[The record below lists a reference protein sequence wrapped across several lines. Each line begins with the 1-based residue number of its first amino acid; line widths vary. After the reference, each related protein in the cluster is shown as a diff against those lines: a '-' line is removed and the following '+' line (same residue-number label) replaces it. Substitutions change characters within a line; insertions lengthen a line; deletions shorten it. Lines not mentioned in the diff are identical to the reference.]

1 MNAFP
6 RTIFSFSC
14 AEQPHLKGPCT
25 HSDLSRAL
33 PSPKILF
40 YLFLH
45 TTSGTAAAARH
56 LPRSSSPFY
65 KTQGAPFTPRADE
78 DHPTTTH
85 FRHPRKT
92 QLSTPH
98 LLAPAHLHL
107 TSQGVHAHKSP
118 PSPSGDPELPAT
130 RICVTIRLPYRK
142 TFVFLCI
149 YLQSKFTPYAK
160 EGLPRGGDRPVP
172 MDNCARIQ
180 GTRSKDLPNE
190 LNSGFTQL
198 SRSLPVLLAVFCAF
212 RELYCYFFFSQ
223 FIWKYSDSSLRV

>member
-1 MNAFP
+1 MISRGPFQVLKFCFIYFSIQP
-6 RTIFSFSC
+6 RG
-14 AEQPHLKGPCT
+14 QQ
-25 HSDLSRAL
+25 
-33 PSPKILF
+33 
-40 YLFLH
+40 
-45 TTSGTAAAARH
+45 H

-130 RICVTIRLPYRK
+130 GIRVTVRLPYRK

-149 YLQSKFTPYAK
+149 YPQSKFTPYAK
-160 EGLPRGGDRPVP
+160 EGLPRGGDGTTRC
-172 MDNCARIQ
+172 CAN
-180 GTRSKDLPNE
+180 G
-190 LNSGFTQL
+190 
-198 SRSLPVLLAVFCAF
+198 
-212 RELYCYFFFSQ
+212 
-223 FIWKYSDSSLRV
+223 